1 LGEAAFWGIVTT
13 SSLLIGGAIA
23 LLFRPRRAIVG
34 LVLAFGAGA
43 LISAVA
49 YELLGEAVFE
59 RDTSGVLA
67 GLIAGALVYV
77 VGDILITRAG
87 GGERKGAEAEED
99 SSGLAIVLGTVLDGI
114 PESFVLGLTLIG
126 DDLSIAFIAAV
137 FVSNLPEA
145 VGATSSL
152 ASSGWSRA
160 RIMGMW
166 AGLAVLCIVFAMLG
180 YAMFESAEGATGR
193 RVEAFAAG
201 AILAMLADTMMP
213 EGFKQGGN
221 WAGMATVFGFILAVT
236 LRLAE

>member
-1 LGEAAFWGIVTT
+1 M
-13 SSLLIGGAIA
+13 
-23 LLFRPRRAIVG
+23 VG

-59 RDTSGVLA
+59 RDTSGVVL
-67 GLIAGALVYV
+67 GLLAGALVYV
-77 VGDILITRAG
+77 LGDIFITRAG

-126 DDLSIAFIAAV
+126 GNVSLAFVAAV

-145 VGATSSL
+145 IGATSSL
-152 ASSGWSRA
+152 ASSGWKAA
-160 RIMGMW
+160 RIMAMW
-166 AGLAVLCIVFAMLG
+166 VGLATVCIVFAMLG
-180 YAMFESAEGATGR
+180 YAVFESAEDATGQ

-201 AILAMLADTMMP
+201 AMLAMLADTMMP